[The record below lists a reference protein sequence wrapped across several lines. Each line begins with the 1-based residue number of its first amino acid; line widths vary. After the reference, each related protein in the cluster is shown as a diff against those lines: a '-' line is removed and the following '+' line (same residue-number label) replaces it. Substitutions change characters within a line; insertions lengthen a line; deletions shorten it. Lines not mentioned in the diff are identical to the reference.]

1 MAKMNIAQFDT
12 RSAGRSRTLP
22 VQTAIPNK
30 GQALNST
37 GGYVWSVNDWDRLTR
52 FLVLGTEGGTYY
64 VTEPDLLK
72 GSHGAVMNCL
82 AADPARTVQ
91 TIVDISTQGRAYRN
105 EPALFALAVAASVK
119 DEATRKLALA
129 AVPRVCR
136 IGTHLYHFMDYASKQ
151 RGLGRGLRTALAE
164 WYTTKSPEQLAM
176 QVVKYQQRDGWSA
189 RDLLRLAHPHAKSP
203 AQEAVFRWVVGGMEA
218 MGKRVTKRK
227 GQGVV
232 KTYPDVREHLPKFIE
247 AFEEAKTASDKRLV
261 ELIVE
266 HNLPR
271 EAVPTTKLNSLEV
284 WDALLQKMPLTAM
297 IRNLAKMTAIGL
309 IKPLSA
315 SAKLV
320 QKRLKDAEYLR
331 KSRVHPMQVLV
342 ATKIYAQG
350 HGDKG
355 SLTWVPVPSVVGALE
370 EAFYGTFPNVRPCG
384 KPLLIGLDVSGS
396 MGSSMAGATALR
408 ACEATAALSLVHA
421 SVEED
426 CHIFGF
432 ASSSGRYDGS
442 SKFREL
448 GIRKGMSLVEATK
461 RAVMSNFGSTDISL
475 AVQYALDHKLDVG
488 GFLVMTDNECNSGR
502 HVNLALKEY
511 REKRVED
518 ARLVVVATTATA
530 FTVNDPNDKFG
541 LDVVGF
547 DPTVPSVIAD
557 FIRGEHPAAPVEA
570 EE

>member
-1 MAKMNIAQFDT
+1 MAKMDTSQFDT

-30 GQALNST
+30 GQVLNST

-64 VTEPDLLK
+64 VKEPDLLK

-82 AADPARTVQ
+82 AADPSRTIQ

-129 AVPRVCR
+129 AVLRVCR
-136 IGTHLYHFMDYASKQ
+136 IGTHLYHFMDYVSKQ

-164 WYTTKSPEQLAM
+164 WYTTKTPEQLAL

-189 RDLLRLAHPHAKSP
+189 RDLLRLAHPHAKSIS
-203 AQEAVFRWVVGGMEA
+203 QEAVFRWVVGGLEA
-218 MGKRVTKRK
+218 AGERTVKRK
-227 GQGVV
+227 TGNRV
-232 KTYPDVREHLPKFIE
+232 YPDVRKHLPKFIE

-271 EAVPTTKLNSLEV
+271 EAVPTPKLNSLDV

-320 QKRLKDAEYLR
+320 QKRLKDAGYLY

-355 SLTWVPVPSVVGALE
+355 SLTWVPVPAVVGALE

-396 MGSSMAGATALR
+396 MSSSMAGATALR

-432 ASSSGRYDGS
+432 ASSTGWYDGS

-461 RAVMSNFGSTDISL
+461 RAVMCNFGATDISL

-518 ARLVVVATTATA
+518 ARLVVVATTSTG

-557 FIRGEHPAAPVEA
+557 FIRGEQPAAPVET